1 MGDIQVN
8 AIPVLHNMVLV
19 WISVIIL
26 YFILRHFLYKPVKE
40 FLTKRQD
47 LIDGQLRDAEKEIE
61 EALALREA
69 VEKRLATAREEGAT
83 IVDEYRTHGEAVRDQ
98 LIEEGKHEAELIK
111 ERAEREIEYQKA
123 VAYDA
128 VYAEAGDMAVTLAEK
143 ILDEKLTDSEKQR
156 EFIEKFIEDMERD

>member
-83 IVDEYRTHGEAVRDQ
+83 IVDEHRTHGEAVRDQ

-143 ILDEKLTDSEKQR
+143 ILDEKLKDSEKQR
-156 EFIEKFIEDMERD
+156 EFIEKFIGDMERD